1 MNELAAQILIA
12 VGLAF
17 DLFGCIGLVRL
28 PDVYNRVQAATKC
41 VTLGTCLVLG
51 GTALYGV
58 TAAMGIKA
66 LLCAVLGGTALYGV
80 TAAMGIKALLCA
92 VFILLTSPVAAH
104 AIARGAYKSGVR
116 LWEGSVIDRYG
127 EEVHPA
133 GPPAE
138 RAERAGHPEE
148 TVAAGREPN
157 E

>member
-41 VTLGTCLVLG
+41 VTLGTCLILG
-51 GTALYGV
+51 GTALYGM
-58 TAAMGIKA
+58 TGAMS
-66 LLCAVLGGTALYGV
+66 V
-80 TAAMGIKALLCA
+80 KALLCA
-92 VFILLTSPVAAH
+92 VFVLLTSPVAAH

-116 LWEGSVIDRYG
+116 LWEGSVLDRYG
-127 EEVHPA
+127 EEVHPP

-138 RAERAGHPEE
+138 RTERAGHPEE
-148 TVAAGREPN
+148 TVAAGRESH

>member
-1 MNELAAQILIA
+1 MNEVAAQILIA

-41 VTLGTCLVLG
+41 VTLGTCLILG
-51 GTALYGV
+51 GTALYGM
-58 TAAMGIKA
+58 AGAM
-66 LLCAVLGGTALYGV
+66 T
-80 TAAMGIKALLCA
+80 IKALLCA
-92 VFILLTSPVAAH
+92 VFLLLTSPVAAH
-104 AIARGAYKSGVR
+104 AIARGAYRSGVR

-138 RAERAGHPEE
+138 RTERAGRPEE
-148 TVAAGREPN
+148 TVAAARESH

>member
-41 VTLGTCLVLG
+41 VTLGTCL
-51 GTALYGV
+51 
-58 TAAMGIKA
+58 I
-66 LLCAVLGGTALYGV
+66 LGGTALYGV

-138 RAERAGHPEE
+138 RTERAGHPEE
-148 TVAAGREPN
+148 TTAAGRESH